1 MASIE
6 DVAKDAGVSKAL
18 VSRFLNNKPGVSE
31 KNKEKIAKS
40 IELLHYR
47 RNDIASSLVKQ
58 KTGAFGI
65 ILDSIC
71 NTFIFDL
78 IRGLEIGGQ
87 ENGYKIIFCDCL
99 ENPRIKLN
107 YIDYLSHNRVDGL
120 VMYGS
125 FLTDNE
131 IVEEL
136 TRSRFPFILIEND
149 VPGMAVNK
157 VLIDNYGGAKQVVH
171 YLYNKGYRDIRTVCW
186 GMSTFAGRQRCE
198 GFKAG
203 LTECGLP
210 LTEKS
215 LYFDHLNTYEK
226 HEPFEIM
233 SKLINA
239 RDLPEAI
246 FFGADELA
254 FSAIKICRQ
263 RGVSIPGDIAFIGFD
278 NDFYSSGDMLMPKLT
293 TMAQPLF
300 EIGKTAVQMLAEA
313 VANPDMMPRTVTF
326 STRLIIGETA

>member
-6 DVAKDAGVSKAL
+6 DVAKAAGVSKAL
-18 VSRFLNNKPGVSE
+18 VSRFLNNRPGVSE
-31 KNKEKIAKS
+31 KNREKIAKA
-40 IELLHYR
+40 IELLSYR
-47 RNDIASSLVKQ
+47 RNDIARSLVKQ
-58 KTGAFGI
+58 KTGALGI

-71 NTFIFDL
+71 QTFIFDL

-99 ENPRIKLN
+99 DNPGIKLS
-107 YIDYLSHNRVDGL
+107 YIDYFSHNRVDGL

-125 FLTDNE
+125 FLTDNQ

-136 TRSRFPFILIEND
+136 SRSRFPFLMIEND
-149 VPGMAVNK
+149 VPGIEANK
-157 VLIDNYGGAKQVVH
+157 VLIDNFGSAKRAVH
-171 YLYNKGYRDIRTVCW
+171 YLYDKGYRDIRTVCW
-186 GMSTFAGRQRCE
+186 GMSTFAGKERCE
-198 GFKAG
+198 GFKSG
-203 LTECGLP
+203 LAECGLA

-215 LYFDHLNTYEK
+215 LYFDRLPYEK

-233 SKLINA
+233 NKLIDE

-254 FSAIKICRQ
+254 FSAIRICRQ
-263 RGVSIPGDIAFIGFD
+263 RRVDVPGDVALVGFD
-278 NDFYSSGDMLMPKLT
+278 NDFYSGSDMLMPKLT

-300 EIGKTAVQMLAEA
+300 EVGKTAVQMLAEA
-313 VANPDMMPRTVTF
+313 IANPDMTPRTVTF
-326 STRLIIGETA
+326 PAKLIIGETA